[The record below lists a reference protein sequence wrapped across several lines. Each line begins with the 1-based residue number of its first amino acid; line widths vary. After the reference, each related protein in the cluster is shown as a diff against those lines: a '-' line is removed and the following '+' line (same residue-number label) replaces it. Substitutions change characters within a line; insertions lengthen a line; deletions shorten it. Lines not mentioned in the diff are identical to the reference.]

1 VPDFVQI
8 NFWLPTVCDVAH
20 RNNVLVAARFLSM
33 ATPRKRATRTAAFAV
48 LWRVLRESR
57 RPGDPTLGERFAAL
71 PRLGRAT
78 LEGRYDGLGLGRVLA
93 LMIATL
99 YVLSPVDLMPEVLL
113 PLIGGADD
121 LAVLAWLTGA
131 LIGEADRFLDWEDE
145 RPKPYT
151 TDVVSG
157 EVVR

>member
-1 VPDFVQI
+1 
-8 NFWLPTVCDVAH
+8 
-20 RNNVLVAARFLSM
+20 M

-48 LWRVLRESR
+48 LWRVLRDSR

-78 LEGRYDGLGLGRVLA
+78 LEGRYGGMGLGRMLA
-93 LMIATL
+93 FLIATL
-99 YVLSPVDLMPEVLL
+99 YIVSPIDLMPEVLL

-131 LIGEADRFLDWEDE
+131 LIGEADRFLDWESE
-145 RPKPYT
+145 RPRAYAD
-151 TDVVSG
+151 DVVSG

>member
-1 VPDFVQI
+1 
-8 NFWLPTVCDVAH
+8 
-20 RNNVLVAARFLSM
+20 M

-48 LWRVLRESR
+48 LWRVLHDSR

-78 LEGRYDGLGLGRVLA
+78 LEGRYGGMGLGRMLA
-93 LMIATL
+93 FLIATL
-99 YVLSPVDLMPEVLL
+99 YIVSPIDLMPEVLL

-131 LIGEADRFLDWEDE
+131 LIGEADRFLDWESE
-145 RPKPYT
+145 RPRAYA
-151 TDVVSG
+151 DDFVSG

>member
-1 VPDFVQI
+1 
-8 NFWLPTVCDVAH
+8 
-20 RNNVLVAARFLSM
+20 M

-48 LWRVLRESR
+48 LWRVLRDSR

-71 PRLGRAT
+71 PRLGQAT
-78 LEGRYDGLGLGRVLA
+78 LGGRYGGMGLGRMLA
-93 LMIATL
+93 FLIATL
-99 YVLSPVDLMPEVLL
+99 YIVSPIDLMPEVLL

-131 LIGEADRFLDWEDE
+131 LIGEADRFLDWESE
-145 RPKPYT
+145 RPRAYAD
-151 TDVVSG
+151 DVVSG